1 MARLDPI
8 PRERMTEDQIRIN
21 DEITSTRGGGQAGGP
36 FALWL
41 RTPEL
46 ADRANQFGTYLRH
59 QTSVPQRLVELAVL
73 TIARHWTAQYE
84 WFAHAKYIEKVGLDP
99 AVAEAIRTHRQ
110 PDITKDDEKAVYALT
125 TELHDTRTVS
135 DGTYAR
141 AVELL
146 GEQTVLEL
154 VTIIGFY
161 TMVAMVLTTY
171 RVDIPGGGAYPLPV
185 PA

>member
-1 MARLDPI
+1 MARLEPI
-8 PRERMTEDQIRIN
+8 PRERMTEEQIRIN
-21 DEITSTRGGGQAGGP
+21 DEIASTRSTGQAGGP

-84 WFAHAKYIEKVGLDP
+84 WFVHARYIDKVGLDP
-99 AVAEAIRTHRQ
+99 AIIEAIRTNRQ
-110 PDITKDDEKAVYALT
+110 PDITADDEKAVYALT
-125 TELHDTRTVS
+125 TELHDQRTVS
-135 DGTYAR
+135 EGTYAR

-161 TMVAMVLTTY
+161 TMVAMVLVSF
-171 RVDIPGGGAYPLPV
+171 RVDIPDGGANPLPV

>member
-8 PRERMTEDQIRIN
+8 ARERMTEDQICIN
-21 DEITSTRGGGQAGGP
+21 EEIASTRAGGMAGGP

-41 RTPEL
+41 RTPAL

-84 WFAHAKYIEKVGLDP
+84 WFVHARYIDKVGLDP
-99 AVAEAIRTHRQ
+99 AIAEAIRTCKT

-125 TELHDTRTVS
+125 TELHDQRTVS
-135 DGTYAR
+135 EGTYAR

-171 RVDIPGGGAYPLPV
+171 RVDIPGGGDLPLSD

>member
-8 PRERMTEDQIRIN
+8 PRERMTEDQQRIN
-21 DEITSTRGGGQAGGP
+21 DEIASTRSVDQAGGP

-46 ADRANQFGTYLRH
+46 ADLANQFGTYLRH

-84 WFAHAKYIEKVGLDP
+84 WFVHARYIEKV
-99 AVAEAIRTHRQ
+99 
-110 PDITKDDEKAVYALT
+110 VYALT
-125 TELHDTRTVS
+125 TELHDQRTVS
-135 DGTYAR
+135 EGTYAR

-171 RVDIPGGGAYPLPV
+171 RVDIPDGGALPLPV
-185 PA
+185 NA

>member
-21 DEITSTRGGGQAGGP
+21 DEITSTRGGGMAGGP

-46 ADRANQFGTYLRH
+46 ADHANQFGTYLRH

-84 WFAHAKYIEKVGLDP
+84 WFVHARYIEKVGLDP
-99 AVAEAIRTHRQ
+99 AIMEAIRTNRQ
-110 PDITKDDEKAVYALT
+110 PDITADDEQAVYALT
-125 TELHDTRTVS
+125 TELHDQRTVS
-135 DGTYAR
+135 EGTYAR

-161 TMVAMVLTTY
+161 TMVAMVLVSF
-171 RVDIPGGGAYPLPV
+171 RVDVPGGGASPLPV
-185 PA
+185 DA